1 MAWRVPHGPPR
12 SPSWRGMEVALDLSE
27 AVRLYFSSSVRV
39 GAAHC
44 DGHFD
49 AEDRCPPEAR
59 LQAASSL
66 MVAHMRLPAV
76 GDSMNINK
84 LYFTFIAFLLG
95 FHGDGVCEWSSGAE
109 L

>member
-1 MAWRVPHGPPR
+1 MVMQLYLG
-12 SPSWRGMEVALDLSE
+12 LSL
-27 AVRLYFSSSVRV
+27 RF
-39 GAAHC
+39 GAAHR

-49 AEDRCPPEAR
+49 GEDCHSLGSR

-66 MVAHMRLPAV
+66 MIEHMWLLAV

-95 FHGDGVCEWSSGAE
+95 FHGDGVCE
-109 L
+109 

>member
-1 MAWRVPHGPPR
+1 MVVQLYLG
-12 SPSWRGMEVALDLSE
+12 LSL
-27 AVRLYFSSSVRV
+27 RF

-49 AEDRCPPEAR
+49 GQDCRSPGSGLR
-59 LQAASSL
+59 AASSL
-66 MVAHMRLPAV
+66 MTEHMWLLAV

-95 FHGDGVCEWSSGAE
+95 FHGDGVCE
-109 L
+109 

>member
-1 MAWRVPHGPPR
+1 MVVW
-12 SPSWRGMEVALDLSE
+12 
-27 AVRLYFSSSVRV
+27 LYLGLPVRV

-49 AEDRCPPEAR
+49 DEDCCSLETR

-66 MVAHMRLPAV
+66 MIEHMWLLAV

-95 FHGDGVCEWSSGAE
+95 FHGDGVCE
-109 L
+109 